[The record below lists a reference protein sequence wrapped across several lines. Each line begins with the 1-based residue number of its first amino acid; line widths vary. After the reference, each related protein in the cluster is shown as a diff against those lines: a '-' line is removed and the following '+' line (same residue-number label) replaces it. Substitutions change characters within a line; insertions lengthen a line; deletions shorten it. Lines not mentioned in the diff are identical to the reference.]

1 VDTESH
7 LDVVNKLGFVQSFLT
22 KLRNRCT
29 EVETLASGPGIVFS
43 MKDFNE
49 CLQVFCQGLL
59 KYGEVQFRS
68 RIETQ
73 HIRQNQYQHL
83 LYMKEKQAL
92 YYRRKCEQFLG
103 DIDKLVNSK
112 ISQKGSQLIYE
123 LDVASR
129 ELRVLRDNYR
139 LMQTMMMEELRNKYR
154 RTIQEKRDQLSQ
166 LREQYTEH
174 RDWVSQHTTA
184 DVA

>member
-1 VDTESH
+1 
-7 LDVVNKLGFVQSFLT
+7 
-22 KLRNRCT
+22 
-29 EVETLASGPGIVFS
+29 
-43 MKDFNE
+43 
-49 CLQVFCQGLL
+49 
-59 KYGEVQFRS
+59 
-68 RIETQ
+68 
-73 HIRQNQYQHL
+73 
-83 LYMKEKQAL
+83 MKEKQAL

-123 LDVASR
+123 LDVSSR

-154 RTIQEKRDQLSQ
+154 RTIQEKRDQLGQ
-166 LREQYTEH
+166 LREQYSEH
-174 RDWVSQHTTA
+174 RERVSQNTTA